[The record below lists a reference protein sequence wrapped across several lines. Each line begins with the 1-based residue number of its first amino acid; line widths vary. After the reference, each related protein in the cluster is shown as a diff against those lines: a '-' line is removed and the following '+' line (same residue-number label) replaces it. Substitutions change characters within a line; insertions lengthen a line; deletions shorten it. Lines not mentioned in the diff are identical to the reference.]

1 MELYYSPFACS
12 FASHVLLR
20 EASLDVRLVPVSL
33 QRKQLA
39 DGSDFHAIAPKGQVP
54 ALRFDDGM
62 LLTENVAVL
71 QVLADMAPERG
82 YLPPRGTRAYYEAT
96 EWLAFVATEL
106 HKQCLYAIFTKT
118 SPEASRQW
126 ALQLLPQKLAIAA
139 RRLEQHPYLGGD
151 AFGVA
156 DAYFAW
162 ILMLCERIEIDLTQE
177 ALLPLQPYWARLKQR
192 PAVAQCMA
200 DEAASYLQY
209 R

>member
-12 FASHVLLR
+12 FASHVLVR
-20 EASLDVRLVPVSL
+20 EAALDVRLVPVSL

-39 DGSDFHAIAPKGQVP
+39 DGSDFHAVTPKGQVP
-54 ALRFDDGM
+54 ALRFDDGAV
-62 LLTENVAVL
+62 LTENIAVL
-71 QVLADMAPERG
+71 QVLAELAPERG
-82 YLPPRGTRAYYEAT
+82 WLPARGTRAHHEAM
-96 EWLAFVATEL
+96 EWLGFVATEL
-106 HKQCLYAIFTKT
+106 HKLCLYPIFTPT

-126 ALQLLPQKLAIAA
+126 ALRLLPTKLAFAA
-139 RRLEQHPYLGGD
+139 GRLEHHPWLGGD

-162 ILMLCERIEIDLTQE
+162 VLMLCEKLEIDFSHAPLV
-177 ALLPLQPYWARLKQR
+177 PLQGYWQRLKLR

-200 DEAASYLQY
+200 DEAACYLQY

>member
-12 FASHVLLR
+12 FASHVLVR
-20 EASLDVRLVPVSL
+20 EAGLDVHMVAVSL

-54 ALRFDDGM
+54 ALRFDDGTV
-62 LLTENVAVL
+62 LTENVAVL
-71 QVLADMAPERG
+71 QVLADLAPGHG
-82 YLPPRGTRAYYEAT
+82 YLPARGSRACYEAM

-118 SPEASRQW
+118 SPEEARQW

-139 RRLEQHPYLGGD
+139 RRLQEHAFLGGE

-162 ILMLCERIEIDLTQE
+162 VLLLCERLEIDLSQG
-177 ALLPLQPYWARLKQR
+177 ALTPLQGYWLRLKQR
-192 PAVAQCMA
+192 PAVAHCMA

>member
-1 MELYYSPFACS
+1 MELYYSPYACS
-12 FASHVLLR
+12 FASHVLVR

-39 DGSDFHAIAPKGQVP
+39 DGSDFHALTPKGQVP
-54 ALRFDDGM
+54 ALRFADGG

-71 QVLADMAPERG
+71 QVLADLAPERG
-82 YLPPRGTRAYYEAT
+82 YLPPRGSRGYYEAM
-96 EWLAFVATEL
+96 EWLGFVATEL
-106 HKQCLYAIFTKT
+106 HKHCLYPIFTKT
-118 SPEASRQW
+118 SPEEARQW
-126 ALQLLPQKLAIAA
+126 ALQLLPQKLAVAA
-139 RRLEQHPYLGGD
+139 RRLERHAYLGGD

-162 ILMLCERIEIDLTQE
+162 VLLLCERVEVDLSQGPL
-177 ALLPLQPYWARLKQR
+177 APLQEYWARLKQR
-192 PAVAQCMA
+192 PAIAQCMA